1 MELMNDQKKAVEK
14 LNDLLEKNY
23 DARKGY
29 TEAMEDIEDP
39 ALRNYFMM
47 QAERRSHFANELT
60 NRIKSCGGEP
70 IDSGSTT
77 GDLHRTWMN
86 IKSSMSGDK
95 EEAILEECIRG
106 DKASVE
112 EYQDAIEDQHLNV
125 ADKDI
130 IRKEKAEVEQTLGKI
145 KTMEDVRQYYGE

>member
-1 MELMNDQKKAVEK
+1 MNDQEKAVGK

-29 TEAMEDIEDP
+29 TEAMEDINDP

-47 QAERRSHFANELT
+47 QAERRSHFANELMD
-60 NRIKSCGGEP
+60 RIVSCGGEP
-70 IDSGSTT
+70 IESGSGT

-86 IKSSMSGDK
+86 IKSTLSGDK
-95 EEAILEECIRG
+95 EEAILNECIRG
-106 DKASVE
+106 DKASLN
-112 EYQDAIEDQHLNV
+112 EYQDAIDNEHLNV

-145 KTMEDVRQYYGE
+145 KTMEDVRKYYGE